1 MRTAVV
7 LFTRD
12 LRVHDNPALTAA
24 VQAAERVIPL
34 FCLDGRLLAQS
45 PNRSGFL
52 LESLADLRRRIPL
65 VVRRGDPAAEIGRLG
80 ADAVFLSED
89 VSAYATA
96 REERLGARAFPG
108 ITIVPPGDLKPY
120 VVFTAYWNAWRRIPR
135 RAVLPAVEVRPHG
148 VEPGDLPAPPAG
160 RSPEVPEG
168 GETAGR
174 ARLAA
179 WDASGYGEGHD
190 DLAGDRTSR
199 LSPYLHLGCLSPLE
213 AAERHPVE
221 PFVRQLC
228 WRDFFAQLLLHH
240 PRTPSQDLRPRGGAW
255 LGLPGALEAWMEGRT
270 GYPLVDAGMRQLARE
285 GWMPGRARLVA
296 GSFLTK
302 RLGVDWREGAAHF
315 SRLLVDG
322 DLASNVGNWQWVA
335 GTGANARPNRVL
347 NPIRQAR
354 RHDPNGDYVR
364 CHVPELAHVEGPA
377 VHEPWA
383 LAPEYPTP
391 IDRREE

>member
-7 LFTRD
+7 LLTRD

-24 VQAAERVIPL
+24 ARAAECVIPL
-34 FCLDGRLLAQS
+34 FCLDARLLAES
-45 PNRSGFL
+45 PNRTGFL

-65 VVRRGDPAAEIGRLG
+65 VVRRGDPAAEIARLG
-80 ADAVFLSED
+80 ADAVFVSED
-89 VSAYATA
+89 VSASARA
-96 REERLGARAFPG
+96 REERLGAQACPG
-108 ITIVPPGDLKPY
+108 ITIVPPADLKRY
-120 VVFTAYWNAWRRIPR
+120 LVFTPYWNAWRAVPR
-135 RAVLPAVEVRPHG
+135 RAVLPPVELPPHG
-148 VEPGDLPAPPAG
+148 IEPGELPELPAG
-160 RSPEVPEG
+160 RSPEAPEG

-174 ARLAA
+174 ARLEA
-179 WDASGYGEGHD
+179 WDSTGYGEGHD

-199 LSPYLHLGCLSPLE
+199 LSPYLHLGCVSPLE

-240 PRTPSQDLRPRGGAW
+240 PRTPRDDLRPRGDSWPGSAEALTAW
-255 LGLPGALEAWMEGRT
+255 KEGRT

-285 GWMPGRARLVA
+285 GWLHNRARLVV

-335 GTGANARPNRVL
+335 GTGANPRPNRIL

-354 RHDPNGDYVR
+354 RYDPNGDYVR
-364 CHVPELAHVEGPA
+364 RYVPELAQLEGAA

-383 LAPEYPTP
+383 LAPDYPTP
-391 IDRREE
+391 IDR